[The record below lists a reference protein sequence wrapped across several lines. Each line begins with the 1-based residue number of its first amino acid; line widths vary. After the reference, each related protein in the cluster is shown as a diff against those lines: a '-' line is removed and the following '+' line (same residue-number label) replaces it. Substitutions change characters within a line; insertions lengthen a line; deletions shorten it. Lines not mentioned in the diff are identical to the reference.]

1 MKNSFPT
8 IFSLLVLTTL
18 ILGLRASNSQDS
30 LLAVYNQ
37 SQDSSKI
44 SIGIQL
50 TQSLSST
57 DMPQAINLANEILKN
72 SKDGKGN

>member
-57 DMPQAINLANEILKN
+57 CLKLLT
-72 SKDGKGN
+72 